1 MQDTTIATASSS
13 VRERIHSIVFASHQ
27 SQRPNAWAW
36 TVMAVLLSNLLITIL
51 ESVPEYFHVISLWE
65 PGVSMVCGVV
75 LLLDWLA
82 RLWSCPDHKDD
93 HGRAISLQPHADY
106 QLSFLGLID
115 ALATLPL
122 FFSLMGHPSQI
133 WFDLEV
139 VFSLFKFSRY
149 VPALELVGSVV
160 RNEKRP
166 LIAALST
173 LTLLLTINS
182 TCMYL
187 LERNAQPEIFKSIPH
202 TLWWGIVTM
211 TTTGYGDMAPVTLL
225 GRILGGV
232 SMIIGIGMLA
242 IPAGI
247 VATGFSN
254 ELQRREL
261 LSTWRLVSHMPLFS
275 ALDASRIADIA
286 GMLKRQIIPAGSD
299 IVRRGQ
305 FSDSMYFIVDGEVEV
320 DVKPQPVRLRAGQF
334 FGEAG
339 LLENKPRN
347 ATVTTLRTTQFL
359 VLGLSEFHELMN
371 RQPDIREKI
380 TAVMEQRKA
389 HS

>member
-1 MQDTTIATASSS
+1 MQSTSIAVAPTNF
-13 VRERIHSIVFASHQ
+13 RERVHALVFAPHQ

-36 TVMAVLLSNLLITIL
+36 AVILALLANLVVTVL
-51 ESVPEYFHVISLWE
+51 ESVPEYFDAMSRWE
-65 PGVSMVCGVV
+65 PWVSVLGGMVLGA
-75 LLLDWLA
+75 DWLA
-82 RLWSCPDHKDD
+82 RLWSCPDHKDA
-93 HGRAISLQPHADY
+93 HGRPLSSRPRSDY
-106 QLSFLGLID
+106 QLGFLGLID
-115 ALATLPL
+115 AVAALPL
-122 FFSLMGHPSQI
+122 LFTLIGHSSQI
-133 WFDLEV
+133 WFDLV
-139 VFSLFKFSRY
+139 TVFSLFKLSRY
-149 VPALELVGSVV
+149 VPALELVGSVI

-182 TCMYL
+182 TCMFL
-187 LERNAQPEIFKSIPH
+187 VERSAQPEIFKSIPH

-225 GRILGGV
+225 GRLMGGV
-232 SMIIGIGMLA
+232 AMIIGIGMLA

-261 LSTWRLVSHMPLFS
+261 LSTWRLVSHMPLFT

-286 GMLKRQIIPAGSD
+286 SLLKRQIIPAGSE

-320 DVKPQPVRLRAGQF
+320 EVSPTPVRLRTGHF

-347 ATVTTLRTTQFL
+347 ATVTTVRTTQFL
-359 VLGLSEFHELMN
+359 VLGLSQFHELMI

-380 TAVMEQRKA
+380 VATMEQRKSHA
-389 HS
+389 